1 VTAAFSPPLRSG
13 ENQAVNIDAP
23 AEPRVTVAISFGGT
37 MNERIKSTLKYA
49 GVFLLGLVIGA
60 FLLETLEIY
69 LRPSYRD
76 LIVRVHLK
84 TEQDF
89 LASRATRENRLLDAA
104 FHRWV
109 VVNAESE
116 KGFRVF
122 RRNNAELDDSSYLY
136 PLGMLVLKS
145 MASGT
150 NIERGQKISEGIDR
164 GKFAVA
170 LESLGRTKEAEE
182 QWRQA
187 QELNRYTTLK
197 ATKDLIYKLLEQ
209 EKTDIYLKAED
220 KVLGT
225 QNK

>member
-1 VTAAFSPPLRSG
+1 
-13 ENQAVNIDAP
+13 
-23 AEPRVTVAISFGGT
+23 

-49 GVFLLGLVIGA
+49 GVFLLGLLVGA

-89 LASRATRENRLLDAA
+89 LAARATRENRLVEAA
-104 FHRWV
+104 FHRWA
-109 VVNAESE
+109 VVNSESE

-122 RRNNAELDDSSYLY
+122 RRNNAELDDNPYLY

-150 NIERGQKISEGIDR
+150 NIERGQRISEGIDR
-164 GKFAVA
+164 GKLAVA